1 MKWLGSAAL
10 LYAHVPSSDSQG
22 EILHLGG
29 DNSWMD
35 LCLSVMEATE
45 EPLAP
50 LPYALRRQWPTGGVV
65 HHHTWNLW
73 SSITH
78 GIRWCLDLGH
88 PGLQKSEQQFQLF
101 ISSSIYGIDNCFCYS
116 GPNKLSIYKRYYMAK
131 LDSVCMNWY
140 FRVRSTKQIISWGI
154 QVHWIEASWIECLGF
169 PLISCVEAWSPMAVS
184 KGEVLSNGIRDL
196 LKSLSRYP
204 LTPSTL
210 KTIPKT
216 ELAIY
221 ASEECLH
228 GPYRP
233 SILEFTRLLNLEK
246 ETLFLCFL
254 VQDTLL

>member
-1 MKWLGSAAL
+1 M
-10 LYAHVPSSDSQG
+10 
-22 EILHLGG
+22 
-29 DNSWMD
+29 
-35 LCLSVMEATE
+35 
-45 EPLAP
+45 
-50 LPYALRRQWPTGGVV
+50 V

-101 ISSSIYGIDNCFCYS
+101 ISRSIYGIDICFCYS
-116 GPNKLSIYKRYYMAK
+116 GPNKLSIYKRCYMAT

-140 FRVRSTKQIISWGI
+140 FGIRSTKTNYILRHTSPLNRSIMDWM
-154 QVHWIEASWIECLGF
+154 LGF
-169 PLISCVEAWSPMAVS
+169 PLISCVEAWSPMAIS
-184 KGEVLSNGIRDL
+184 KGEVLSNGITDL

-216 ELAIY
+216 ELAI
-221 ASEECLH
+221 CLRRMPP

-246 ETLFLCFL
+246 ETLFLCFF